1 MTTGSAGIKLI
12 KKWES
17 CKLESYKCPAG
28 LWTIGYGNTFY
39 EDGSKVK
46 QGDKITQQRAEDL
59 FKNLL
64 PKFENIVNKKI
75 KVTLNQNQ
83 FDALVSHT
91 WNTGGSETLFNL
103 VNTNSTSSAIRMWFE
118 TKYIT
123 ANGKELKGLVN
134 RRKEEAN
141 LYFTI

>member
-17 CKLESYKCPAG
+17 CKLESHKCAAG
-28 LWTIGYGNTFY
+28 LWTIGFGNTFY
-39 EDGSKVK
+39 EDGGKVK
-46 QGDKITQQRAEDL
+46 QGDKITQQRADEL

-64 PKFENIVNKKI
+64 PKFESIVNKKI

>member
-17 CKLESYKCPAG
+17 CKLESYKCAAG
-28 LWTIGYGNTFY
+28 LWTIGFGNTFY

-46 QGDKITQQRAEDL
+46 QGDKITQQRAEEL

-64 PKFENIVNKKI
+64 PKFESIINKKI
-75 KVTLNQNQ
+75 KVILTQNQ

-141 LYFTI
+141 LYFSI

>member
-1 MTTGSAGIKLI
+1 MTIGQKGIALI

-17 CKLESYKCPAG
+17 CKLAAYKCSAG
-28 LWTIGYGNTFY
+28 RDTIGFGNTFY

-46 QGDKITQQRAEDL
+46 PGDIITKQRAEEL
-59 FKNLL
+59 FNNIVT
-64 PKFENIVNKKI
+64 KFEIIVTKNV
-75 KVTLNQNQ
+75 KVSINQNQ

-91 WNTGGSETLFNL
+91 WNTGGSNTLFSL
-103 VNTNSTSSAIRMWFE
+103 VSKKASDSEIRNWFE

-123 ANGKELKGLVN
+123 AGGKVLKGLVN